1 MPQSDVDDAL
11 DKRVRAILEAVEAC
25 RRALSDLTLT
35 DKDIALERLRGWVE
49 VERGTHEPIQ

>member
-1 MPQSDVDDAL
+1 MPQSDVDDSL
-11 DKRVRAILEAVEAC
+11 DKRVRAILEAVDAC
-25 RRALSDLTLT
+25 RRAMIDLTLA